1 MKRLTKITLC
11 LLVALSLAACGQ
23 KTEKSKQNGN
33 SGAEDAMQFPVA
45 TSFAKTKK
53 GGSIKVALE
62 TDTPFT
68 GIFSDELADSTTD
81 ATLAQFGSESLFDT
95 DNSYNI
101 TDSGAASFSLDRQTT

>member
-1 MKRLTKITLC
+1 MKKIMKIAIC
-11 LLVALSLAACGQ
+11 LLAALTLAACSQ
-23 KTEKSKQNGN
+23 QRANKSKQDNN

-45 TSFAKTKK
+45 TSFSKTKK
-53 GGSIKVALE
+53 GGSIRVALE

-81 ATLAQFGSESLFDT
+81 AALAQFGSESLFDT

-101 TDSGAASFSLDRQTT
+101 TDSGAATGRPS